1 MKVSVKPL
9 VVKFQGKKLTIDLAK
24 ELAIDKNTL
33 QSQLLESPSSY
44 YVFLSL
50 KDKAIKLRDD
60 LEREKDAAYSNAWVF
75 YKNSNERWSNDYVSH
90 KANTNPKYQ
99 SLCDRYLKAVEKA
112 NKYISICKAYEARQ
126 DILRSLNANL
136 RKQL

>member
-1 MKVSVKPL
+1 MKTSIKPL
-9 VVKFQGKKLTIDLAK
+9 VVKFQGKKITIDLEK
-24 ELAIDKNTL
+24 ELAINKNTL
-33 QSQLLESPSSY
+33 QSQLLDSPSSY
-44 YVFLSL
+44 YIFLAL
-50 KDKAIKLRDD
+50 KDKAIKERDD

-99 SLCDRYLKAVEKA
+99 SLYDRYLKASEKA

-126 DILRSLNANL
+126 DILRSLNANM